1 MPPNAI
7 RSRSWYRPS
16 CCARCILNGSSTL
29 SVSSNGRGDPMH
41 KFLILGL
48 VSCVLGAP
56 AVALADPAY
65 SVKIDA
71 PPGKT
76 AQKGV
81 VKIVIQPGTG
91 FHVNKDYPTSLTLTG
106 IPAGVL
112 VDKMKQ
118 TAKDAAKLTEQE
130 AEFDVSYTASAA

>member
-1 MPPNAI
+1 
-7 RSRSWYRPS
+7 
-16 CCARCILNGSSTL
+16 
-29 SVSSNGRGDPMH
+29 MH

-130 AEFDVSYTASAA
+130 AEFDVSYTASAAGKQTVTGDLKFAVCSANSCDPKKEKLTFVVDIK